1 MNNNLTLG
9 KKYANTETQ
18 NHERIERWLHKQR
31 AFASRMTKMI
41 HHEDQSYLA
50 DDAVDLAELLPRRL
64 FVDPAIVDDEEK
76 SKISN
81 QYNLVALSS
90 NKNPRNSDLSY
101 CQ

>member
-1 MNNNLTLG
+1 
-9 KKYANTETQ
+9 
-18 NHERIERWLHKQR
+18 
-31 AFASRMTKMI
+31 MTKMI

-64 FVDPAIVDDEEK
+64 FVDPAIVGDIEEK

-81 QYNLVALSS
+81 QHNRVALSS
-90 NKNPRNSDLSY
+90 NNEPRNSDFSY

>member
-1 MNNNLTLG
+1 
-9 KKYANTETQ
+9 
-18 NHERIERWLHKQR
+18 
-31 AFASRMTKMI
+31 MI

-64 FVDPAIVDDEEK
+64 FVDPAIVDDEES